1 MPLAH
6 GYFEVTLT
14 PQAAEAH
21 LADTLLG
28 RMHITKQFYGE
39 LSGTARGQMLT
50 AQTSV
55 GASAGYVAVEQ
66 VEATLAGRSGTFV
79 LHHSGILDR
88 GAQHLHIQVVPD
100 SGTGELTGITG
111 TLSIEITEDGTH
123 NYTLDYV
130 MPDSL

>member
-6 GYFEVTLT
+6 GYFEVTLI

-21 LADTLLG
+21 LADTPLG

-39 LSGTARGQMLT
+39 LSGTGRGEMLT
-50 AQTSV
+50 AQTQV
-55 GASAGYVAVEQ
+55 GTSAGYVAVEQ
-66 VEATLAGRSGTFV
+66 VAATVAGRSGTFV

-111 TLSIEITEDGTH
+111 TLSIEITDDGTH

>member
-1 MPLAH
+1 
-6 GYFEVTLT
+6 V
-14 PQAAEAH
+14 
-21 LADTLLG
+21 
-28 RMHITKQFYGE
+28 
-39 LSGTARGQMLT
+39 
-50 AQTSV
+50 
-55 GASAGYVAVEQ
+55 
-66 VEATLAGRSGTFV
+66 AGRSGTFV

-111 TLSIEITEDGTH
+111 TLSIEITDDGTH